1 MSIAARVLFPSPA
14 SACGSAAG
22 ASAAF
27 QPAPAPP
34 PRHLAGWSR
43 LPGRL
48 LSLLAIL
55 LLLLLCLWPQP
66 ALGLE
71 GDSDGAA
78 AAAGD
83 APAGAQLFSSH
94 CAGCHINGGN
104 IIRRGNTLRLE
115 ALRRNGAADPA
126 VIARIAAAGVGQMAG
141 YGAALG
147 PGGSERVADWVW
159 QQAQAGWPRS

>member
-1 MSIAARVLFPSPA
+1 M
-14 SACGSAAG
+14 
-22 ASAAF
+22 
-27 QPAPAPP
+27 
-34 PRHLAGWSR
+34 
-43 LPGRL
+43 
-48 LSLLAIL
+48 
-55 LLLLLCLWPQP
+55 LLCLWPRP

-71 GDSDGAA
+71 GGRDEVA

-83 APAGAQLFSSH
+83 AAAGAQLFNSH

-104 IIRRGNTLRLE
+104 IIRRGKTLRLE